1 LLQLTQDTS
10 ILDIGCGVGTLLYFL
25 RELGFKNLLGI
36 DPFNKKDVEYP
47 NGVKIL
53 KKEISEVDGQ
63 WDLIMLHHS
72 FEHLPDP
79 KKTLETVF
87 ALLNAG
93 GDCVIRTPIVPC
105 YAWEY
110 YKEKWVQLDPP
121 RHFYV
126 HSIESI
132 EILGNQSGLSLYKV
146 IYDSTSFQFWGS
158 EQYKREI
165 PSMDLRS
172 FWINPKGSI
181 FSKNEIAAY
190 DKQATL
196 LNEQGR
202 GDQAIF
208 YLRKMDS
215 VRGNG

>member
-1 LLQLTQDTS
+1 LSNEYAIHGRGFIGRFLYGRHRTNRILRSLSSLQLTQDTS

-105 YAWEY
+105 YA
-110 YKEKWVQLDPP
+110 
-121 RHFYV
+121 
-126 HSIESI
+126 
-132 EILGNQSGLSLYKV
+132 
-146 IYDSTSFQFWGS
+146 
-158 EQYKREI
+158 
-165 PSMDLRS
+165 
-172 FWINPKGSI
+172 
-181 FSKNEIAAY
+181 
-190 DKQATL
+190 
-196 LNEQGR
+196 
-202 GDQAIF
+202 
-208 YLRKMDS
+208 
-215 VRGNG
+215 